1 MNAPLGTIT
10 PRLQRTQGSGRIGV
24 CLDGSGRT
32 RLADLRQQ
40 GALRLRLPR
49 VPAGRAPEAVLINTA
64 GGLTGGD
71 RLELDCALGPGSELW
86 LTTQACEKIYRSLDE
101 YALQRVALD
110 VGSDAQ
116 AVWLPQPAILFQDS
130 AYRRVLE
137 IDLASGASLFAVEAS
152 VLGRAAMGERVTR
165 CRLAERWRIRREG
178 RLIWASEFALD
189 DPAALTAVAALDGAR
204 AFATFVLAG
213 YHAETALPR
222 LREMVGSWHGKAGVS
237 APGEVL
243 LGVLLAPDADALM
256 EDLRRLVEGFFERP
270 MPRVWTC

>member
-10 PRLQRTQGSGRIGV
+10 SRLQRTRGSGRIGV
-24 CLDGSGRT
+24 HLDGRGRT

-49 VPAGRAPEAVLINTA
+49 VPVGRAPEAVLINTA

-71 RLELDCALGPGSELW
+71 RLELDCALGAGSELW
-86 LTTQACEKIYRSLDE
+86 LTTQACEKVYRSLDE
-101 YALQRVALD
+101 YALQRIALD
-110 VGSDAQ
+110 VGSEAQ

-137 IDLASGASLFAVEAS
+137 VDLASGARLFAVEAS
-152 VLGRAAMGERVTR
+152 VLGRAAMGEQVTR

-178 RLIWASEFALD
+178 RLVWASEFALD
-189 DPAALTAVAALDGAR
+189 DPAALTSAAALGGAR

-213 YHAETALPR
+213 YDTETALPR
-222 LREMVGSWHGKAGVS
+222 LREMVGDWHGKAGVS